1 MPTTTTNAQPDPS
14 AAGLCAI
21 AIMAKESAPGRVK
34 TRLCPPLAPA
44 ESAELN
50 TRFLRDISA
59 NIAAAAALA
68 PIQGFAAYHPPGSE
82 PFFHDVL
89 PAGFK
94 LFWPP
99 EAGIG
104 RALFHSARALLAMGY
119 GSMCLVNSDSPNLP
133 TEFFVS
139 AAELLAR
146 PGDRVVLGPSDD
158 GGYYL
163 IGLKRFHARL
173 FEDVDWSTERVTGQ
187 TLERAAEIGL
197 PVEMLPAWY
206 DVDDGGM
213 LSRLAGDLLDEPRA
227 GSAAPEAT
235 VFVRRLRA
243 EGRV

>member
-1 MPTTTTNAQPDPS
+1 MT
-14 AAGLCAI
+14 GVCAI

-34 TRLCPPLAPA
+34 TRLCPPLAA
-44 ESAELN
+44 EESAELN
-50 TRFLRDISA
+50 TAFLRDISA
-59 NIAAAAALA
+59 NIARAAERAA
-68 PIQGFAAYHPPGSE
+68 IQGYAAYHPPGSE

-94 LFWPP
+94 LYWPP

-104 RALFHSARALLAMGY
+104 RALLHSARALLADGY
-119 GSMCLVNSDSPNLP
+119 AAMCLVNSDSPNLP
-133 TEFFVS
+133 TDYLVQ
-139 AAELLAR
+139 AAELLDR

-163 IGLKRFHARL
+163 IGLKAFHARL

-206 DVDDGGM
+206 DVDDGAM
-213 LSRLAGDLLDEPRA
+213 LARLAADLLDPPGA
-227 GSAAPEAT
+227 GSDAPHARA
-235 VFVRRLRA
+235 FVRRLRA